1 MSDRTSPRS
10 VFESL
15 LQGISAGKW
24 DDLADLYAEDA
35 VVELPFAP
43 SPPGRLEGREAIR
56 AHFAAAA
63 RGPLTLQASNVVV
76 HDTGDPE
83 VVIAE
88 FDYHG
93 QVSAT
98 GRSFR
103 VANIQVLR
111 VRNGHIV
118 SSRDYHDHPAIAAAL
133 GRPQE
138 LRASRTERTPQDQ
151 LPAGLA
157 TAGGSSPS

>member
-15 LQGISAGKW
+15 LQGISDRKW

-35 VVELPFAP
+35 VVEMPFAP
-43 SPPGRLEGREAIR
+43 WSPARLEGREAIR

-63 RGPLTLQASNVVV
+63 EGPLTLQAGNVVV

-88 FDYHG
+88 FDYDG
-93 QVSAT
+93 QVSTT
-98 GRSFR
+98 GRSFL
-103 VANIQVLR
+103 VSNVQVLR
-111 VRNGHIV
+111 VHNGQIV
-118 SSRDYHDHPAIAAAL
+118 SSRDYHDHLAIAAAL
-133 GRPQE
+133 GQPQE
-138 LRASRTERTPQDQ
+138 R
-151 LPAGLA
+151 
-157 TAGGSSPS
+157 GSSPSD